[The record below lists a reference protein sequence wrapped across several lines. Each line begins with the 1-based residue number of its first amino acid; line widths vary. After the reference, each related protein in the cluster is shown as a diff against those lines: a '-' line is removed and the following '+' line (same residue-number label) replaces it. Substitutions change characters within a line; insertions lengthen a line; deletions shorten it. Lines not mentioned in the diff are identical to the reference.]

1 MTEMIIAYLLAT
13 ICFIFVLLP
22 TYPIFLLIFAFG
34 KMIGELYG
42 VSYWKFTKDWFT
54 FQYIP

>member
-1 MTEMIIAYLLAT
+1 MTEMIITYLLGT
-13 ICFIFVLLP
+13 MCFMFVLLP
-22 TYPIFLLIFAFG
+22 TYPFFLLMFAFG
-34 KMIGELYG
+34 KTIGELNG